1 METRL
6 AHRSPSSSLHDG
18 RQFMNAVAHVPKRAR
33 GISPLMRSEYQAL
46 SERED
51 GTNVGLRSRSPHT
64 VLDTGRAP
72 HCGKCHDRTCVLV
85 TPLVLGEPVS
95 AGRHSYPR
103 SETQGLSVFDEFH
116 PTILGAAILRVI
128 RGNRF
133 VRAETG

>member
-64 VLDTGRAP
+64 ARAP
-72 HCGKCHDRTCVLV
+72 VWKMSRPNLRLGHSASPRRTRLSR
-85 TPLVLGEPVS
+85 TAQLSAKRNPGFVS
-95 AGRHSYPR
+95 
-103 SETQGLSVFDEFH
+103 F
-116 PTILGAAILRVI
+116 
-128 RGNRF
+128 
-133 VRAETG
+133 